1 MVAPNTTITEDV
13 ISDNL
18 LKKGYII
25 TAIQTGQEYIGKS
38 ATEKEYMFE
47 LKVSSPQKID

>member
-38 ATEKEYMFE
+38 ATEKEYMF
-47 LKVSSPQKID
+47 